1 MRGILIREADAPDPR
16 QKSPRPIWALW
27 LVAALAL
34 AAVPVVGVRYPPIL
48 DLPQQLAQIDL
59 LGRALAEP
67 EGPYRVQ
74 WWEPDKIGYPLLA
87 LARAAGN
94 VWAPRLAVLLT
105 QAAWITAVFAL
116 AARRGRA
123 PEQAALA
130 TLFLWSG
137 TFYGGFVHFLL
148 GVVALVFWV
157 PELARARPERSFG
170 RTAAAT
176 FLGGLL
182 LWLAHALWL
191 AAGFALVPLALAA
204 RRAPRS
210 EWAARAL
217 GLAPL
222 AVASAA
228 WYATFVRSGWDSTL
242 YFGAPW
248 STRLTSPQHLAS
260 VLLGGLRGTVETWI
274 VAALGLWLL
283 AGLATARGRAGVD
296 RALAA
301 LGVTL
306 LLFALAAP
314 ESLGATAMFGRR
326 WGWVGAVCL
335 VLAVPPPEVRP
346 ALRGVFALSLVGAL
360 SAATF
365 AAWRDFDRSWM
376 AGFERTLAR
385 IGAGERVLGLDLVR
399 VVPRL
404 WIHPF
409 FHMSAYAQVERGAEI
424 GYSFA
429 ETPSSLVVF
438 ARLPAVRGWTP
449 NLHLYP
455 GDLVA
460 SDLDHFDW
468 LLVVAPPDLHAALPA
483 RFPVLAERGSAGPW
497 RLYRVAAAGAETA
510 GGDR

>member
-1 MRGILIREADAPDPR
+1 MRGILVREADAPGPGGRFPR
-16 QKSPRPIWALW
+16 SVWWLW
-27 LVAALAL
+27 LAATLAL
-34 AAVPVVGVRYPPIL
+34 AAVPVLGVRYPPIL

-67 EGPYRVQ
+67 DGPYRVQ
-74 WWEPDKIGYPLLA
+74 WWEPDKLGYPLLA
-87 LARAAGN
+87 LARAAGE

-105 QAAWITAVFAL
+105 QAAWIAAVFAL

-157 PELARARPERSFG
+157 PELARARPERSL
-170 RTAAAT
+170 RHVAVAT

-191 AAGFALVPLALAA
+191 AAGFVLVPLALAA
-204 RRAPRS
+204 RRAPRA

-222 AVASAA
+222 AAASLA

-248 STRLTSPQHLAS
+248 STRLTSPPYLAS
-260 VLLGGLRGTVETWI
+260 VVLGGLRGTIETWI

-335 VLAVPPPEVRP
+335 VLAVPPPEVRTG
-346 ALRGVFALSLVGAL
+346 LRAVFALSLVGAL

-365 AAWRDFDRSWM
+365 AAWRDFGRSWM
-376 AGFERTLAR
+376 AGFERTLAP

-409 FHMSAYAQVERGAEI
+409 FQMPAYAQIERGAEI

-438 ARLPAVRGWTP
+438 DRLPVVRGWTKH
-449 NLHLYP
+449 LELYP
-455 GDLVA
+455 SGLRN
-460 SDLDHFDW
+460 SDLDHFEW
-468 LLVVAPPDLHAALPA
+468 LLVIAPPDLHAALAA
-483 RFPVLAERGSAGPW
+483 RFPVLAERATAGPW
-497 RLYRVAAAGAETA
+497 RLYAVETGARAAHGESP
-510 GGDR
+510 